1 MWGKR
6 AERMLGVQLLRLA
19 HKLPAKRA
27 KRARRIAAA
36 FHIQEHEQEQEEAEE
51 DALLE
56 VKQHGPW
63 LATPIRS
70 ALHMC
75 VLKLSDEL
83 EAHPWARF
91 LAWFMETYVEEK
103 AAVLGVFTPE
113 QRLVRDG
120 HYEVQLLVTSGVIVL
135 RTSDM
140 EESFDVHALAAKDS
154 EDALNALKHRVMALE
169 AAAA

>member
-1 MWGKR
+1 
-6 AERMLGVQLLRLA
+6 MLGVQLLRLA

-36 FHIQEHEQEQEEAEE
+36 FHIQEHEEE
-51 DALLE
+51 DTLLE

-154 EDALNALKHRVMALE
+154 EDALNALKQRVLALE
-169 AAAA
+169 AAAP